1 MTVRFEF
8 ELSDV
13 DAENLLD
20 ILHSQYTRTLLNQE
34 RAMVKEQTAEAG
46 WYSRHAEYIAQLKA
60 KIAAGSSRAED
71 DKAEPV
77 LTDADIEKLIVP
89 GDYLTPAG
97 LVKFARSVLNACR
110 QGGIQ

>member
-8 ELSDV
+8 ELGDV

-20 ILHSQYTRTLLNQE
+20 ILHSEYTRTLLKQQG
-34 RAMVKEQTAEAG
+34 AMVKSQTAEAG

-60 KIAAGSSRAED
+60 KVAAGSSRAD
-71 DKAEPV
+71 SDKAEPV

-97 LVKFARSVLNACR
+97 LVKFARAVLAAQ
-110 QGGIQ
+110 QGVVQ

>member
-20 ILHSQYTRTLLNQE
+20 ILHSEYTRTLLNQE

-60 KIAAGSSRAED
+60 KIAAGSSRAQD
-71 DKAEPV
+71 NKPS

-97 LVKFARSVLNACR
+97 LVKFARSVIAASSREAIL
-110 QGGIQ
+110 